1 MYTTVDGLQDNIFIR
16 SAQAVAADGEMF
28 FGGHRGYNSFYP
40 ENQQEQ
46 PFSSSVIVTDIKIFN
61 QSWGNLPAKERMEI
75 SQLSPAFAD
84 EIQLDYWHNN
94 FSTEFS
100 ALEYANPD
108 RNQYAY
114 QLAGF
119 DSDWQYTGGSK
130 RFAYYNNL
138 KPGTYTFQL
147 KASNPWHLG

>member
-1 MYTTVDGLQDNIFIR
+1 MGTNAGLIKLALSDNLESATFRLYTTVDGLQDNIFIR

-75 SQLSPAFAD
+75 SELSPASFISSD
-84 EIQLDYWHNN
+84 RK
-94 FSTEFS
+94 STRLNSSHASKSRMPSS
-100 ALEYANPD
+100 A
-108 RNQYAY
+108 
-114 QLAGF
+114 
-119 DSDWQYTGGSK
+119 
-130 RFAYYNNL
+130 
-138 KPGTYTFQL
+138 
-147 KASNPWHLG
+147 